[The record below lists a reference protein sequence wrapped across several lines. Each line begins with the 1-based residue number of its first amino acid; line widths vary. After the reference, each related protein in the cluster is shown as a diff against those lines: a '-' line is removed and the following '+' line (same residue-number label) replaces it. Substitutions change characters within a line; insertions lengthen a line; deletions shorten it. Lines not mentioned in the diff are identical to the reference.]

1 MDQSKA
7 SSTSIHGKGKLLI
20 KTTPT
25 HRSFFSS
32 DVLVKS
38 FFLKRNQIL
47 KTVGRDILYELV
59 AVI

>member
-7 SSTSIHGKGKLLI
+7 SFTSIHGKGKLLI

-25 HRSFFSS
+25 RRSFFSS

-38 FFLKRNQIL
+38 VFKKEI
-47 KTVGRDILYELV
+47 KY
-59 AVI
+59 